1 MMFGF
6 TITIPPL
13 SISELWRT
21 HNDLRQNEARRGE
34 KLFDMYMDPGVQAK
48 DQSCM
53 DSVQDEVATRKKNFS
68 RSRNGDSVS
77 THVAVEILWERG
89 VSIPLVRG

>member
-13 SISELWRT
+13 GISELWRT
-21 HNDLRQNEARRGE
+21 HNDLRQNEARRGG
-34 KLFDMYMDPGVQAK
+34 KLLDMYMDSGVQAK

-53 DSVQDEVATRKKNFS
+53 GSVQDEVATRKKNFS
-68 RSRNGDSVS
+68 RCRHGDSVS
-77 THVAVEILWERG
+77 THVAVKILWRREVWISPMRG
-89 VSIPLVRG
+89 